1 MADTLNITANVTEGQ
16 AVSSSVDEGVTI
28 SSNVV
33 ESTTVTANVVT
44 GAKGDKG
51 DPGDPA
57 SNLVTSVNGRQGV
70 VVLDTDDI
78 ADTAANRYTN
88 DTDITRLANTSG
100 NNTGDQDLSGYAQT
114 SSLATVATTCG
125 S

>member
-51 DPGDPA
+51 DPGTNGQGVPTGGTAGQILTKDSGTDYDTSWQDPTSTGDVVGPA
-57 SNLVTSVNGRQGV
+57 SS
-70 VVLDTDDI
+70 TDN
-78 ADTAANRYTN
+78 A
-88 DTDITRLANTSG
+88 ITRFDGTS
-100 NNTGDQDLSGYAQT
+100 
-114 SSLATVATTCG
+114 
-125 S
+125 